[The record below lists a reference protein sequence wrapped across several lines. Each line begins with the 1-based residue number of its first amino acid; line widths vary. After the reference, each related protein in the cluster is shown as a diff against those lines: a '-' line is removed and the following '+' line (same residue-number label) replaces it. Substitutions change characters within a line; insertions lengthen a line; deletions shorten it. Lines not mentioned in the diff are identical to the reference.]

1 LPTARLQQGESS
13 DRSALVSL
21 TFARFDRVLVQN
33 PPFTVAIFST
43 SSPVD
48 QLVCLIRRLFQRQL
62 TTLRRIEFRQFV
74 EACGYVGMVRA
85 ERLFPDGER
94 ALETRLGL
102 RVIALVVIQSSQV
115 VQVLS
120 HIGRE
125 GLKRSPLHRGLSR
138 YVMGRQDL
146 LLR

>member
-1 LPTARLQQGESS
+1 MMEPT
-13 DRSALVSL
+13 SAQEL
-21 TFARFDRVLVQN
+21 FKGRHFDQEIIVLCVRWY
-33 PPFTVAIFST
+33 
-43 SSPVD
+43 
-48 QLVCLIRRLFQRQL
+48 LIL